1 MKKFFEMGGVIAG
14 ALLVLFGIGAIV
26 IGFTGRSEV
35 RSNIQREAIVGSPD
49 MTPSAIKSEAAKA
62 GLDEHRPCRRA
73 ASPTS
78 RSRPA
83 TRRSASRATCG
94 STRSRPRAASR
105 TRRWAATIDTP
116 ERQAP
121 DRALTTRPAAIDPKT
136 KRPVENLAR
145 NIWVTE
151 TALTTALNTSFFAER
166 VALFSIVMG
175 FALLLTGIGFLVLAW
190 FGVLK
195 VRQATETSKAKAASR
210 PPHRLVL
217 LREPEQ
223 KTARPGNRAGRSLSG
238 ELRERA
244 RRRRQRA
251 RILEHRREQ
260 VAVLR
265 ARARARRPS

>member
-35 RSNIQREAIVGSPD
+35 RSNVQREAIVGSPD

-62 GLDEHRPCRRA
+62 GLKNIALPTCSVANEPITTGDEAKCFASYMRIHTLESTGGLTYSQMGRFLDEQGKQTNDESA
-73 ASPTS
+73 A
-78 RSRPA
+78 A
-83 TRRSASRATCG
+83 V
-94 STRSRPRAASR
+94 
-105 TRRWAATIDTP
+105 
-116 ERQAP
+116 
-121 DRALTTRPAAIDPKT
+121 DPKT

-195 VRQATETSKAKAASR
+195 VRPTTEASKAKAKSGAAL
-210 PPHRLVL
+210 P
-217 LREPEQ
+217 
-223 KTARPGNRAGRSLSG
+223 TA
-238 ELRERA
+238 
-244 RRRRQRA
+244 
-251 RILEHRREQ
+251 
-260 VAVLR
+260 
-265 ARARARRPS
+265 